1 LGGEGW
7 DEGYGIA
14 VDGEGNVVV
23 TGETNSAGWVSG
35 GYNLG
40 PTGAT
45 AAFAVKLSP
54 SGNHLWSTYLGGS
67 ADDWGYAVAVDGDGS
82 VLITGETVSANWVS
96 GGYDT
101 SYGGDT
107 DAFVAKLSSA
117 GDHLWS
123 SYLGDTHIDF
133 GAGVA
138 TDDDG
143 HVYVAGTT
151 FSPDWVSGGYDTT
164 LDEGGGSFWAG
175 DGFVVKLNPNGN
187 HLWSTYLGGSSWDE
201 GVDVATDAAGNV
213 FVTGTTDSPDW
224 VSGGYDTTHNGGGGD
239 AFVAELGPSGNHRWS
254 SYLGGTRYDD
264 GTGVAVDGEGNVLVT
279 GETSSEG
286 WVYGGYDESFNYWG
300 NGFLAKLSGVGQP
313 TNHPPT
319 IGSCSADPAKVTR
332 LETVTISA
340 EGVVDIDGTV
350 LQLAFY
356 DNETLLG
363 SDSDG
368 SDGWSI
374 NVSVANWELG
384 DHVVTAK
391 AQDDSG
397 ETNEWSEPVSVTITV
412 INRAPTIQGLSA
424 DPDHVTR
431 LGTITL
437 TAEDVADA
445 DGTVQH
451 VEFRYETVLL
461 GRDTNGNDGWSI
473 SISMAGWEHG
483 QHTFSAQ
490 AQDDSGASN
499 SWSDR
504 VSATITVIDL
514 APTVQGDDYAAAEN
528 EPLAVDGTEGVLA
541 NDEDADDRTLIAELV
556 DSTRHGELVLNEDG
570 SFVYTPDL
578 NFNREDWFQY
588 RTSNGLDVSDAVTVT
603 IAMETAFPW
612 YNGITPL
619 NVNDNGQIAPLD
631 ALLIINEL
639 NRNGIHLLSLDKPR
653 PLQEPF
659 YDVNRDGWVTP
670 YDALLVINHLNREG
684 ITTAEGESEAAKST
698 FLRTTAN
705 FLPGSRKVGGTPS
718 EVEDTPQSHLRQE
731 LSSDIPT
738 GLPLGVLDHLRVC
751 MDQNENWTDED
762 LEEILEEIAAGGDG
776 SADL

>member
-1 LGGEGW
+1 LLT
-7 DEGYGIA
+7 
-14 VDGEGNVVV
+14 GN
-23 TGETNSAGWVSG
+23 W
-35 GYNLG
+35 
-40 PTGAT
+40 
-45 AAFAVKLSP
+45 
-54 SGNHLWSTYLGGS
+54 
-67 ADDWGYAVAVDGDGS
+67 
-82 VLITGETVSANWVS
+82 
-96 GGYDT
+96 
-101 SYGGDT
+101 
-107 DAFVAKLSSA
+107 
-117 GDHLWS
+117 
-123 SYLGDTHIDF
+123 
-133 GAGVA
+133 
-138 TDDDG
+138 
-143 HVYVAGTT
+143 
-151 FSPDWVSGGYDTT
+151 
-164 LDEGGGSFWAG
+164 
-175 DGFVVKLNPNGN
+175 
-187 HLWSTYLGGSSWDE
+187 
-201 GVDVATDAAGNV
+201 
-213 FVTGTTDSPDW
+213 
-224 VSGGYDTTHNGGGGD
+224 
-239 AFVAELGPSGNHRWS
+239 
-254 SYLGGTRYDD
+254 
-264 GTGVAVDGEGNVLVT
+264 
-279 GETSSEG
+279 
-286 WVYGGYDESFNYWG
+286 
-300 NGFLAKLSGVGQP
+300 
-313 TNHPPT
+313 
-319 IGSCSADPAKVTR
+319 
-332 LETVTISA
+332 
-340 EGVVDIDGTV
+340 
-350 LQLAFY
+350 
-356 DNETLLG
+356 
-363 SDSDG
+363 
-368 SDGWSI
+368 
-374 NVSVANWELG
+374 G